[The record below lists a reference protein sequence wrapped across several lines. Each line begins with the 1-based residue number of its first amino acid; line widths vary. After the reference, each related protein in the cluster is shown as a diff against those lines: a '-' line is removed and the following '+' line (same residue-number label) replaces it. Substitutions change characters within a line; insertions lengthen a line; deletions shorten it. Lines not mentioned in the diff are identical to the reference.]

1 VIFGSR
7 ISSINRPPIRLSY
20 HSRSHYNAII
30 HPTTHASSILAS
42 PPGVTILSFYL
53 HVKKKK
59 EKDLNYAQLTQEVED
74 HRIRLNARP
83 TGGLEQ
89 ATFASDIEATEHESL
104 QLALQVSRQEFAS
117 RRQANT
123 IEDSLA
129 AALKESLKQHHN
141 IQVIITF
148 LLVCL
153 LMILID
159 NE

>member
-1 VIFGSR
+1 MS
-7 ISSINRPPIRLSY
+7 
-20 HSRSHYNAII
+20 
-30 HPTTHASSILAS
+30 
-42 PPGVTILSFYL
+42 
-53 HVKKKK
+53 KKKK

-129 AALKESLKQHHN
+129 AALKESLKQHQN